1 MGYKGEKTRIEAA
14 PMRGFAALRSWE
26 NREELAMDI
35 FMPQAML
42 RTQLQG
48 RGNKELWAG
57 WRRLWWAVMEEAVY
71 SINKGTDSADKPMN
85 RQAAEAWA
93 WVDSDEMSVTS
104 FRWICQVFDL
114 KPAAMRAGIRQMP
127 PGVLVKGSFDHRRG

>member
-1 MGYKGEKTRIEAA
+1 
-14 PMRGFAALRSWE
+14 
-26 NREELAMDI
+26 MDI
-35 FMPQAML
+35 FMPQAVLPM
-42 RTQLQG
+42 QLQG
-48 RGNKELWAG
+48 RRNTEVWAG
-57 WRRLWWAVMEEAVY
+57 WRRLWWAVMENAVHC
-71 SINKGTDSADKPMN
+71 INTGTDGADKPLN